1 MIPTD
6 REELDVLT
14 GEFVLGLLE
23 PAQAREI
30 EIALAD
36 NRALRE
42 SVSFWEQKLH
52 PLSALA
58 QPADPPPD
66 TWDAIKARLRA
77 GKSPSASSSA
87 GTTLWK
93 WATAGFAAAAAA
105 LVLYIALPSSPPPLV
120 AGLHTPQSQAANWI
134 ATIGPDGLR
143 LLAITHEIPPA
154 RHIYELWAIAKPGM
168 QPRALGL
175 IPPDGKF
182 QLAALP
188 NDVAAG
194 ATLAISV
201 EPPGGSPTSLP
212 TGPVVFVG
220 VLRAS

>member
-6 REELDVLT
+6 REELDVLA
-14 GEFVLGLLE
+14 GEFVLGLLD
-23 PAQAREI
+23 PVQAREI
-30 EIALAD
+30 ENALTE

-42 SVSFWEQKLH
+42 TVSFWEQKLY

-58 QPADPPPD
+58 KPADPPPG
-66 TWDAIKARLRA
+66 TWDAIAARVQLR
-77 GKSPSASSSA
+77 KSPSTSSRTGA
-87 GTTLWK
+87 TPWK

-105 LVLYIALPSSPPPLV
+105 LVLYIAIPSSRPPLV

-134 ATIGPDGLR
+134 ATISPDGLR

-154 RHIYELWAIAKPGM
+154 RRVYELWAIAKPGA

-175 IPPDGKF
+175 IPADGKF

-188 NDVAAG
+188 KDVTAG
-194 ATLAISV
+194 ATLAISI
-201 EPPGGSPTSLP
+201 EPPGGSPTGLP

-220 VLRAS
+220 VLRTS